1 MELKQLEYFVAVAEL
16 SSFTRASIALNIA
29 QPALSRQ
36 VRALEVELRQN
47 LLLRNG
53 RGVTLTEA
61 GAHFLEHARGII
73 HQVEH
78 AFESL
83 HQLRGKFAGRVAVG
97 FPPSLAKRLT
107 VPLSR
112 AFRAHL
118 PQATLSITESLS
130 SAMVHALV
138 AGRLDIALLYNPPAS
153 SDIDSVV
160 IQEEELFLIS
170 AAGSGGSTAP
180 LPLADLSGVPLVIP
194 TRPNAIRTIVEL
206 ALADIRCRP
215 TIAMEIDGVAA
226 ILDLVQDG
234 VGHAV
239 LPFNA
244 VLTAPDPLVF
254 QPRRI
259 VGPTVRSRLAL
270 ATSSQRPVSRTQ
282 LAVVELIRDLVARSV
297 SQGMKPP
304 DVIDTTASGCPP
316 FE

>member
-78 AFESL
+78 ARESL
-83 HQLRGKFAGRVAVG
+83 HQLRGTLAGRVAVG

-130 SAMVHALV
+130 SAMAHALV
-138 AGRLDIALLYNPPAS
+138 AGRLDIALLYNPPTS

-170 AAGSGGSTAP
+170 AAGLGCPTAP
-180 LPLADLSGVPLVIP
+180 ITLADLSGIPLVIP

-206 ALADIRCRP
+206 ALAEIRCHP
-215 TIAMEIDGVAA
+215 TIGMEIDGVAA

-239 LPFNA
+239 LPLNA
-244 VLTAPDPLVF
+244 VMTAADPQVF
-254 QPRRI
+254 QTRRI
-259 VGPTVRSRLAL
+259 MGPTVRSRLAL

-282 LAVVELIRDLVARSV
+282 LAVVELIRDLVVRSAA
-297 SQGMKPP
+297 QGMKPP
-304 DVIDTTASGCPP
+304 DVLDTTASESRPS
-316 FE
+316 E